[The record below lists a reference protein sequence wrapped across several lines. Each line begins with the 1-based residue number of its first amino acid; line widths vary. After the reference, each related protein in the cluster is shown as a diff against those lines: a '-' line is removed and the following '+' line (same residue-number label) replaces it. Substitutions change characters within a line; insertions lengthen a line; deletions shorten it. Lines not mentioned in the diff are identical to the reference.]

1 MCAKRFEGE
10 LKKAK
15 IPKDEIS
22 IIIRNLDQLKGKGLS
37 DDDIKIVVHNIVSQ
51 PDFKASFLKDPTSA
65 VKKVGI
71 VLHN

>member
-1 MCAKRFEGE
+1 MCAKRFEGG

-15 IPKDEIS
+15 IPKDEIA
-22 IIIRNLDQLKGKGLS
+22 IIIRNLDKLKEKGLA
-37 DDDIKIVVHNIVSQ
+37 DDDIKIVVDNIVTK